1 MRGSRGLQND
11 DLESGEFRVAMIS
24 PYETYRQTQAQTATK
39 GDLLLM
45 LYDGAV
51 RYAVRAREAITN
63 GDITVA
69 NSCILRVE
77 DIISELSVTLD
88 RESSPEIA
96 DCLARL
102 YDYMLHRLIEANIKK
117 SVEPLDEVIGM
128 LKDLRDIW
136 RLAARRVNDELGEAG
151 LSLSISAANA

>member
-1 MRGSRGLQND
+1 MMN
-11 DLESGEFRVAMIS
+11 

-51 RYAVRAREAITN
+51 RYAVRAREAIASR
-63 GDITVA
+63 DIVAA
-69 NSCILRVE
+69 NSCIQRVE
-77 DIISELSVTLD
+77 NIISELSVTLD

-151 LSLSISAANA
+151 LSLSIPAANA